1 MNAKTSTASS
11 STTSS
16 TKASEIDHAHLAV
29 GSNGVVFLNVL
40 DLRPEELAFLEKRGR
55 RAFQGIEMDGDELAI
70 VRREMNDAGGFNASV
85 AVCEEV
91 ATQRRRPSR
100 RRRS

>member
-1 MNAKTSTASS
+1 MNTTTKTSIV
-11 STTSS
+11 
-16 TKASEIDHAHLAV
+16 SEIDRAHLAV

-40 DLRPEELAFLEKRGR
+40 DLRPEELAFLRARGR
-55 RAFQGIEMDGDELAI
+55 RVFQGIEMDGDELAI

-91 ATQRRRPSR
+91 ATQRRRRAKR
-100 RRRS
+100 RRG